1 MFAGGVAWATP
12 GPLTPPAA
20 ERVGA
25 RATDLGGSQDAT
37 ERGRSVRHVMT
48 LTAGVGGI
56 HAVLFLLTYWLVSD
70 LPGVNATDA
79 QITAFYESDQR
90 WRIVLAGLYV
100 GPFAGM
106 AFIWF
111 LVALRMW
118 VDTSAR
124 RVSLLLSNIQLVA
137 GIIYVALF
145 FAGLAAS
152 SVLAASAEFADAK
165 IDPDTARQF
174 PQYGDTLLFVFSFR
188 MAAMFVFTTSAI
200 GRASGILPRPFV
212 WSGYAVGLF
221 LLLSAGFEGW
231 FALVFPLWLLA
242 LTGILFIRARRIP
255 PELRLP
261 AHAPSLIP
269 EHQAPGK

>member
-1 MFAGGVAWATP
+1 
-12 GPLTPPAA
+12 
-20 ERVGA
+20 
-25 RATDLGGSQDAT
+25 
-37 ERGRSVRHVMT
+37 MT
-48 LTAGVGGI
+48 LTACVGGI
-56 HAVLFLLTYWLVSD
+56 HALLFLLSYWLVSD
-70 LPGVNATDA
+70 LPGANATDA
-79 QITAFYESDQR
+79 QITEFYESDDK
-90 WRIVLAGLYV
+90 WRVVLAGLYV
-100 GPFAGM
+100 APFAGI

-137 GIIYVALF
+137 GIVYVALL
-145 FAGLAAS
+145 FAGFAAS
-152 SVLAASAEFADAK
+152 SVVAANIEFADAE
-165 IDPDTARQF
+165 INPDTARQF

-221 LLLSAGFEGW
+221 LLLSAGFQGW

-242 LTGILFIRARRIP
+242 LTGILLIRARRIP
-255 PELRLP
+255 RELRLP
-261 AHAPSLIP
+261 ASGPSLIAQQQP
-269 EHQAPGK
+269 PDRTGS

>member
-1 MFAGGVAWATP
+1 MCQSSAVRCRDRRKVDPSSTNAGGSHD
-12 GPLTPPAA
+12 AA
-20 ERVGA
+20 EG
-25 RATDLGGSQDAT
+25 
-37 ERGRSVRHVMT
+37 GRSARHVMT
-48 LTAGVGGI
+48 LTACVGGI
-56 HAVLFLLTYWLVSD
+56 HALLFLLSYWLVSD
-70 LPGVNATDA
+70 LPGANASDA
-79 QITAFYESDQR
+79 EIIEFYKSDER

-118 VDTSAR
+118 VDRSAN
-124 RVSLLLSNIQLVA
+124 RVSALLSNIQLVA
-137 GIIYVALF
+137 GIVYVALF

-152 SVLAASAEFADAK
+152 SVVAASAEFADSE
-165 IDPDTARQF
+165 IDPVAARHF

-200 GRASGILPRPFV
+200 GRASGIFPRPFV

-242 LTGILFIRARRIP
+242 LTGILLVRARRIP
-255 PELRLP
+255 PELRFP
-261 AHAPSLIP
+261 ASMPSPLATQQP
-269 EHQAPGK
+269 LDRGTDR

>member
-1 MFAGGVAWATP
+1 
-12 GPLTPPAA
+12 
-20 ERVGA
+20 
-25 RATDLGGSQDAT
+25 
-37 ERGRSVRHVMT
+37 
-48 LTAGVGGI
+48 VGGI
-56 HAVLFLLTYWLVSD
+56 HALLFLLAYWLVSD
-70 LPGVNATDA
+70 VPGTNASDA
-79 QITAFYESDQR
+79 EITEFYESDET

-118 VDTSAR
+118 VDRSAH
-124 RVSLLLSNIQLVA
+124 RVNALLSNIQLVA
-137 GIIYVALF
+137 GIVYVTLF

-152 SVLAASAEFADAK
+152 SVVAANVEFADAE
-165 IDPDTARQF
+165 INPAAARHF

-200 GRASGILPRPFV
+200 GRVSGILPRPFA

-221 LLLSAGFEGW
+221 LLLSAGFEPW
-231 FALVFPLWLLA
+231 FALVFPFWLLA
-242 LTGILFIRARRIP
+242 LTGILLVRARRIS

-261 AHAPSLIP
+261 PTGPAAIVPP
-269 EHQAPGK
+269 EQPLDR

>member
-1 MFAGGVAWATP
+1 MNPSVSSS
-12 GPLTPPAA
+12 
-20 ERVGA
+20 
-25 RATDLGGSQDAT
+25 SQDAG
-37 ERGRSVRHVMT
+37 EQGRSVRRVTT
-48 LTAGVGGI
+48 LTACVGGV
-56 HAVLFLLTYWLVSD
+56 HALLFLLTYWLVSD
-70 LPGVNATDA
+70 VPGANASDA
-79 QITAFYESDQR
+79 EITEFYESDDR
-90 WRIVLAGLYV
+90 WRVVLAGLYV

-118 VDTSAR
+118 VDRSAH
-124 RVSLLLSNIQLVA
+124 RVNALLSNIQLVA
-137 GIIYVALF
+137 GIVYVTLF

-152 SVLAASAEFADAK
+152 SVVAANAEFADAE
-165 IDPDTARQF
+165 ISPVAARHF

-200 GRASGILPRPFV
+200 GRVSGILPRPFA

-221 LLLSAGFEGW
+221 LLLSAGFEDW

-242 LTGILFIRARRIP
+242 LTGILLVRVRRIP

-261 AHAPSLIP
+261 ASAPSGI
-269 EHQAPGK
+269 APRPF

>member
-1 MFAGGVAWATP
+1 MLAAGVDAGSDA
-12 GPLTPPAA
+12 GRNHEAA
-20 ERVGA
+20 EH
-25 RATDLGGSQDAT
+25 
-37 ERGRSVRHVMT
+37 GRSVRRVAT
-48 LTAGVGGI
+48 LTACVGGI
-56 HAVLFLLTYWLVSD
+56 HALLFMLSYWLVSD
-70 LPGVNATDA
+70 VPGSNASDA
-79 QITAFYESDQR
+79 EIAEFYKSGER

-118 VDTSAR
+118 VQSSSR
-124 RVSLLLSNIQLVA
+124 RLNVLLSNIQLVA
-137 GIIYVALF
+137 GIVYVALL

-152 SVLAASAEFADAK
+152 SVLAVSAEFADGEIEPAA
-165 IDPDTARQF
+165 ARQF
-174 PQYGDTLLFVFSFR
+174 PQYGNALLFIFSFR

-200 GRASGILPRPFV
+200 GRKAGILPRPFV

-221 LLLSAGFEGW
+221 LLLSAGFESW

-242 LTGILFIRARRIP
+242 LTGILLVRARRIP

-261 AHAPSLIP
+261 ASRPSLIARQQP
-269 EHQAPGK
+269 PDRRPHR

>member
-12 GPLTPPAA
+12 GPLTPPAV
-20 ERVGA
+20 ERVGS
-25 RATDLGGSQDAT
+25 RATDLGGGQDAA
-37 ERGRSVRHVMT
+37 EGGRSVRHVMT
-48 LTAGVGGI
+48 LTACVGGI
-56 HAVLFLLTYWLVSD
+56 HAALFLLTYWLVSD
-70 LPGVNATDA
+70 LPGVNASDA

-90 WRIVLAGLYV
+90 WRIILAGLYV

-118 VDTSAR
+118 VDISAR
-124 RVSLLLSNIQLVA
+124 RVNLLLSNIQLVA
-137 GIIYVALF
+137 GIVYVALF

-200 GRASGILPRPFV
+200 GRASGILPRAFV

-261 AHAPSLIP
+261 AHTPLIAGGQP
-269 EHQAPGK
+269 PGK